1 MAMLAGK
8 WTEEPTITGD
18 RLLLLNGQQL
28 HIPEKSTV
36 KLVHT
41 GLHGDIAHVKVGV
54 RVFVFSRYGQLVE
67 SDLASKARAGS
78 TAWYSIAAS
87 T

>member
-1 MAMLAGK
+1 MAILAGH
-8 WTEEPTITGD
+8 WIEQPTITGD
-18 RLLLLNGQQL
+18 RTLMLNGRQL
-28 HIPEKSTV
+28 QIPERSTV
-36 KLVHT
+36 KIVHT

-78 TAWYSIAAS
+78 TAWYAIAES
-87 T
+87 K